1 MNEKD
6 FAVIIRK
13 KREKMKLTQ
22 QEAAALCGIGE
33 RTLQNVEYKCDE
45 NSSLASASVVFST
58 YFAIAKVLGLKFTLT
73 EKKRQRAKSKA

>member
-6 FAVIIRK
+6 FALIIRR
-13 KREKMKLTQ
+13 KREKMNLSQ
-22 QEAAALCGIGE
+22 QEAAALCGINE

-58 YFAIAKVLGLKFTLT
+58 YFAIAKVLSLKFTLT
-73 EKKRQRAKSKA
+73 EKKQKRSKAKT